1 MMVYF
6 RFLSSCFID
15 VVLIQVIAG
24 LLLLCYANDVKLQFI
39 ITTMPMAITIN
50 PLIVY
55 YTLAYP

>member
-24 LLLLCYANDVKLQFI
+24 LLLLCYANDVKLQV
-39 ITTMPMAITIN
+39 ITP
-50 PLIVY
+50 Y
-55 YTLAYP
+55 YGLHSLLPFCAFLSL